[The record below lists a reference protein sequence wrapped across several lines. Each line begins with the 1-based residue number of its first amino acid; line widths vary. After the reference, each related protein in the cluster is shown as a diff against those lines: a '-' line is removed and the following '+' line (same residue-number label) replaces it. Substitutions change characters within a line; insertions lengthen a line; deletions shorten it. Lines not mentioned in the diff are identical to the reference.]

1 MSSNLSS
8 LPLAPSLALSLGA
21 ESFLEL
27 PRDAENKPSEMRLK
41 IQQKLPVALALTLAI
56 LDLP

>member
-1 MSSNLSS
+1 MNSNLCS
-8 LPLAPSLALSLGA
+8 LPLALSLGA

-27 PRDAENKPSEMRLK
+27 PRDAENELSKMRLK
-41 IQQKLPVALALTLAI
+41 IHQTLPVVLALTLAI